1 MQCIREFVICL
12 SYKNRNLHL
21 LQIVQAEQKGE
32 FTNKKGKNA
41 SWADYSNSF
50 PRHIFH
56 WVSGTFRFRSS
67 FLLLRGISEMKGYME
82 LELKGLKLISEEFWK
97 YFHSK
102 LSLIRYLLEVIQLY
116 PIRTG
121 VFLGQSWTGW
131 GGAVRD
137 CSGVKSLPIFFI
149 SPFKKF
155 VIIWILRLTC
165 CWEKSINLSKKFS
178 LTTLASE
185 FWWLSCLGRKTK
197 IQFFTAS
204 CMVV

>member
-121 VFLGQSWTGW
+121 VFLGQSWKLTPPP
-131 GGAVRD
+131 RFMTE
-137 CSGVKSLPIFFI
+137 P
-149 SPFKKF
+149 KK
-155 VIIWILRLTC
+155 RR
-165 CWEKSINLSKKFS
+165 
-178 LTTLASE
+178 
-185 FWWLSCLGRKTK
+185 FW
-197 IQFFTAS
+197 
-204 CMVV
+204 